1 MSISL
6 ERRIGS
12 IDRIEIEYN
21 RNGKHKSTHS
31 YSKKRRCLEYDVF
44 IYVLQIETNITYGMT
59 DRHTPLLHRTYIIQ
73 RMPLNFARTYEENH
87 LSTLHKLGYKKF
99 YTNLYQQQQQ
109 LGQKRER
116 EKKKTTFSYGTIL
129 EKCSINKMTSRLV
142 WNERRQRE
150 ICTNMKMN
158 WKHANEDEKINV
170 KWNEWIFA
178 FFFFSLSPSPSLFPS
193 LLSHW
198 A

>member
-116 EKKKTTFSYGTIL
+116 EEKNNVQLRHNSREMFNKQNDIQTCMKWEKTERNMHKYENEL
-129 EKCSINKMTSRLV
+129 KAC
-142 WNERRQRE
+142 ERR
-150 ICTNMKMN
+150 
-158 WKHANEDEKINV
+158 WKN
-170 KWNEWIFA
+170 
-178 FFFFSLSPSPSLFPS
+178 
-193 LLSHW
+193 
-198 A
+198 